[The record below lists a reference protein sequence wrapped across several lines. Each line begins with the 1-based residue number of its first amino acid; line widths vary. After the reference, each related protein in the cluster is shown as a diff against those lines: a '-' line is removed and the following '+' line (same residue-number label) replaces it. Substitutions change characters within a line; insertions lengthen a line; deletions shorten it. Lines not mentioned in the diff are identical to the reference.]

1 MSNYSF
7 EWSDTKNHLNII
19 KHGVSFEEAQKA
31 FLDTRRLVF
40 VDLAHSQ
47 FEKRFFCIGQIED
60 AIVTVRF
67 TIRNSKIRIIGAG
80 YWRKGKELYAK
91 KNKL

>member
-47 FEKRFFCIGQIED
+47 FEKRFF
-60 AIVTVRF
+60 VSVR
-67 TIRNSKIRIIGAG
+67 
-80 YWRKGKELYAK
+80 
-91 KNKL
+91 